1 MYDNGPRGITWKNVY
16 FYIIN
21 MYKLNT
27 SFTLCPWN
35 FSIHIFLGRTIN
47 KTQLRT
53 HKSVAYFLY
62 FLLFMYPLT
71 SKYFLE
77 SDVPVSLHPL
87 VFLIFHISL
96 YSLIF
101 HISLYSLIFL
111 YLCILSSI
119 HCILVFCILLYS
131 YISVFSSIHCIL
143 VLCILL
149 YSYISVFSSI
159 HCILVLCI
167 L

>member
-1 MYDNGPRGITWKNVY
+1 
-16 FYIIN
+16 
-21 MYKLNT
+21 MYKLDT

-35 FSIHIFLGRTIN
+35 FSIHILLGRTIN

-101 HISLYSLIFL
+101 HISLYSFIFL
-111 YLCILSSI
+111 YLCILYIPIS
-119 HCILVFCILLYS
+119 LYS
-131 YISVFSSIHCIL
+131 LVSTVSLYSVFSYIPIS
-143 VLCILL
+143 L
-149 YSYISVFSSI
+149 YSLVSTVSLYSVFSYIPISLYSLVSTVSLYSVFSYI
-159 HCILVLCI
+159 PVILSFPV
-167 L
+167 